1 MVEYRK
7 YIFRII
13 VFVLVIFLFAISFQ
27 ERLIVAFNH
36 NKELNTAIIAIF
48 LIGIIYILKNII
60 LMHKEEN
67 WLNNY
72 LIGKINSTKYTPNLL
87 KDLSNIFET
96 NKTIII
102 PPNIAKENIARI
114 TLRLDGDREIIKY
127 ITALLIFL
135 GLLGTFWGL
144 LLTIDSVGITISNM
158 SIDEENIL
166 TNFISLKEGLKAP
179 LEGMGIAFS
188 SSLYGLAGSLCIGF
202 VDLQCNRAQNDFLE
216 NLEKKIVKYDIK
228 KTVKIDNVGIQ
239 YTEAVLH
246 QTVEGIE
253 KLQKSLQKSESAREN
268 YEKLIV
274 EITSVISKIN
284 SEINIRLNQYNKS
297 EIANIENLRNIDENI
312 KLLKEEIQKG
322 DNNQSQEIAKEIQVL
337 AKTISLIKK

>member
-1 MVEYRK
+1 M
-7 YIFRII
+7 
-13 VFVLVIFLFAISFQ
+13 
-27 ERLIVAFNH
+27 
-36 NKELNTAIIAIF
+36 
-48 LIGIIYILKNII
+48 
-60 LMHKEEN
+60 
-67 WLNNY
+67 
-72 LIGKINSTKYTPNLL
+72 
-87 KDLSNIFET
+87 
-96 NKTIII
+96 
-102 PPNIAKENIARI
+102 
-114 TLRLDGDREIIKY
+114 
-127 ITALLIFL
+127 
-135 GLLGTFWGL
+135 LGTFWGL
-144 LLTIDSVGITISNM
+144 LLTIDSVGRTISNM

-253 KLQKSLQKSESAREN
+253 KLQKSLQKSDSAREN